1 MSSRNRKPGRNSPWA
16 ASPDMLTVSQYA
28 ETFDVNI
35 KEAIEEMDFERYDAT
50 LKRVYAHPKNLLR
63 LSNRRIAEAQ
73 ESKRNKNNDARYRTA
88 DRRSVRL
95 RRMRLSIV
103 DPRIM
108 DQE

>member
-1 MSSRNRKPGRNSPWA
+1 
-16 ASPDMLTVSQYA
+16 MLTVSQYA

>member
-63 LSNRRIAEAQ
+63 LSNRRIADAEVS
-73 ESKRNKNNDARYRTA
+73 ERNAKNKARYRA
-88 DRRSVRL
+88 AVRRSM
-95 RRMRLSIV
+95 RRR
-103 DPRIM
+103 
-108 DQE
+108 